1 MCLSR
6 HRPPTSPSLHS
17 LPRQNQVT
25 ITVVLKT
32 PDGIPIKLR
41 HASISILTLWK
52 VTANPAQA
60 TYQTLG
66 HRAPYRLAIAQLLPR
81 INTDSER
88 IPEPCGCLRWQVT
101 PHHPYYQA
109 VPEAP
114 RHAHRVVG

>member
-60 TYQTLG
+60 TYQTFG
-66 HRAPYRLAIAQLLPR
+66 HRSEGHTSQLQSLMR
-81 INTDSER
+81 ISYAVF
-88 IPEPCGCLRWQVT
+88 CLKKKR
-101 PHHPYYQA
+101 YQT
-109 VPEAP
+109 
-114 RHAHRVVG
+114 HNQTSTN

>member
-60 TYQTLG
+60 TYQTFG
-66 HRAPYRLAIAQLLPR
+66 HRAPYRLRSEEHTSELQSLMR
-81 INTDSER
+81 ISYAVF
-88 IPEPCGCLRWQVT
+88 CLKKKT
-101 PHHPYYQA
+101 KKK
-109 VPEAP
+109 
-114 RHAHRVVG
+114 

>member
-60 TYQTLG
+60 TYQTFG
-66 HRAPYRLAIAQLLPR
+66 HRAPYRLAIAQLRPR

-88 IPEPCGCLRWQVT
+88 VHDTCGCRSEEHTSELQSLMRIS
-101 PHHPYYQA
+101 YA
-109 VPEAP
+109 VF
-114 RHAHRVVG
+114 